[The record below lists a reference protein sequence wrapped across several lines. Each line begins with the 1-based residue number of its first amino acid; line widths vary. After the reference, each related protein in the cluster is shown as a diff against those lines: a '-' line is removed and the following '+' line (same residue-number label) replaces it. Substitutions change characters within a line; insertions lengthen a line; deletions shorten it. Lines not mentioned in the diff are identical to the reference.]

1 MQLSFEH
8 AQALIAAALQEDIG
22 AGDITSNAVIA
33 DGVQAR
39 FVFTARESMV
49 MSGAA
54 MLASVFGLIDATVHC
69 ELYAE
74 DGEEIAAGSRIA
86 LVDGPAR
93 SLLAGERTALNI
105 VQRMCGVATLTNR
118 YVEAIEGTSARI
130 VDTRKTI
137 PGWRHLDKYAVAC
150 GGGQNHRI
158 GLYDGVL
165 IKDNHIAIAGSITLA
180 VERAKAETPLL
191 TKIEVEC
198 DTIQQV
204 KEAVA
209 ASADIILLDNMT
221 LDMLREGVAIARAS
235 HILTEASG
243 NVSLDTVRA
252 IAETGVDYISVGKL
266 THSAPA
272 VDIGLDAA

>member
-8 AQALIAAALQEDIG
+8 VQPLLVAALQEDLG
-22 AGDITSNAVIA
+22 SGDVTSNAVIA

-39 FVFTARESMV
+39 FAFVAREPLIV
-49 MSGAA
+49 SGI
-54 MLASVFGLIDATVHC
+54 GLLPHLFAILDGTMIC
-69 ELYAE
+69 ELEAE
-74 DGEEIAAGSRIA
+74 DGEEIKAGARLAVI
-86 LVDGPAR
+86 DGPAR
-93 SLLAGERTALNI
+93 SLLAGERTALNLL
-105 VQRMCGVATLTNR
+105 QRMSGVATLTGR
-118 YVEAIEGTSARI
+118 YVDAVEGTSARI

-137 PGWRHLDKYAVAC
+137 PGLRHLDKYAVAC

-180 VERAKAETPLL
+180 VERARAETPLL

-209 ASADIILLDNMT
+209 ASADMILLDNMI
-221 LDMLREGVAIARAS
+221 LEELREGVALARAS
-235 HILTEASG
+235 HIATEASG

-272 VDIGLDAA
+272 VDIGLDAF

>member
-22 AGDITSNAVIA
+22 SGDITSNAVIA

-39 FVFTARESMV
+39 FAFTARESLV
-49 MSGAA
+49 VAGASLLA
-54 MLASVFGLIDATVHC
+54 PIFGMLDATVLC
-69 ELYAE
+69 EIYAE
-74 DGEEIAAGSRIA
+74 DGEEMPAGSRIA
-86 LVDGPAR
+86 LIDGPAR

-105 VQRMCGVATLTNR
+105 LQRMCGVATLTSR

-137 PGWRHLDKYAVAC
+137 PGWRHMDKYAVAC
-150 GGGQNHRI
+150 GGGHNHRI

-180 VERAKAETPLL
+180 VERARAETPLL

-235 HILTEASG
+235 HIQTEASG
-243 NVSLDTVRA
+243 NVSLDTVRE

-272 VDIGLDAA
+272 IDIGLDAV